1 MIETRTP
8 IKMGR
13 DSSETASEDTT
24 VSSQQSTDEEEI
36 ERKRKRKKVGTS
48 HLDYK
53 HFFKHDNR
61 ARDSVLFILFIIY
74 ILFNQN

>member
-1 MIETRTP
+1 
-8 IKMGR
+8 MGR

-48 HLDYK
+48 YLDYIQT
-53 HFFKHDNR
+53 FFKHDNR
-61 ARDSVLFILFIIY
+61 ARGSVLY
-74 ILFNQN
+74 